1 MIFNIPFKT
10 VVVVLTMLALSSYS
24 FLYPASNVA
33 YAHTF
38 STNESAQFLSLV
50 NQIRAE
56 MALVSMNLENNNVT
70 LAQAHAEKAADIL
83 DNFTISELR
92 ERNERIADGIVTG
105 LEQIEANV
113 TSLASPD
120 SQPEASEERIQ
131 SINDA
136 IMSLHDIIAEA
147 ITARVEPEHQNNAT
161 TWALVTAD
169 LVNTVLTD
177 YGNATGSF
185 DLNDMSN
192 LAGMEGMDHGN
203 MTSMNEMEMSGN
215 TSAGVDTLAMMTD
228 NSTSSMNNM
237 GATPIV
243 DEAAYQSALYLSNNT
258 ILELFTD
265 TLKPLTL
272 SPNQTSSD
280 TVNDTSSTA
289 TNTTSNI
296 DELEGLLIQY
306 RDSIS
311 NKAAP
316 MEVMTTAHLG
326 IHPFLMQIYG
336 LTIATNGVGAED
348 NSEHMET
355 MDHGNMTSMEGMEMG
370 ERPDFVSSE

>member
-24 FLYPASNVA
+24 FLYPASNIA

-131 SINDA
+131 SINKA

-147 ITARVEPEHQNNAT
+147 ITVRVEPEHQNNAT

-203 MTSMNEMEMSGN
+203 MTSMDEMEMSGN
-215 TSAGVDTLAMMTD
+215 TSAGVDTMAMMTD

-272 SPNQTSSD
+272 SPDQTSSD

-316 MEVMTTAHLG
+316 MEVMNTAHLG
-326 IHPFLMQIYG
+326 IHPLLMQIYG
-336 LTIATNGVGAED
+336 LTIATDGVGAED

-355 MDHGNMTSMEGMEMG
+355 MDHGNMTSGRHG
-370 ERPDFVSSE
+370 NG